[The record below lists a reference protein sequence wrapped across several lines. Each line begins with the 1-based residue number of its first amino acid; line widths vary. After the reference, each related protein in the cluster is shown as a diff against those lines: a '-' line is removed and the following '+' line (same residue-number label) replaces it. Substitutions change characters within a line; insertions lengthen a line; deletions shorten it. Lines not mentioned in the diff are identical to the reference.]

1 MPEDIFKKGKR
12 NFILYGL
19 YDISRAAGILFVI
32 FFIAYPLL
40 SDLKLLLCI
49 LLLALLGF
57 IIPYFMYLSDV
68 IKIMNLLPAFKEP
81 ENYQKLAALFPRTA
95 RNILYT
101 RFTTLILM
109 VIPAFFVMY
118 FFLGYTNFYY
128 HFFIFFI
135 CVFTILQVTYNS
147 FTIWYKRTYPLG
159 RMGIPTDIQNLRSR
173 IVTLVLPAVLLASV
187 CISVMIYL
195 VNGKIIKDE
204 IDKMIT
210 FSLECVRGTDFK
222 TQDLSAISA
231 AKYIHSHNGT
241 ILVME
246 PDGEIVYSDSAQK
259 YAGKMKDIIERGRQ
273 PEYMYKKTVDYFSN
287 IKVEETDRLEGV
299 FNGKRSIFFIGKT
312 VDSGTYTVLIFEDL
326 VIYKTFYLSILIET
340 MILFIINFGIW
351 FVVNRRL
358 QRISQPMDAALP
370 AIISAS
376 KGDLTQT
383 ITLYKSRDVIEDFTR
398 FFTTFI
404 NNVRI
409 FMKNAGELSETLLKL
424 SESIA
429 QTGTYIKKSSSSHAG
444 LLLESTDIV
453 KGISKSFSGITT
465 DSEKHNTNISNL
477 ASMIDQLNK
486 SMNEVSGNAGNVI
499 RSMKLV
505 EESAG
510 KGANLVENTFEGM
523 QNIETFYGGMLNVI
537 EIISDISEKVNLLSL
552 NASIEAARAGDAGR
566 GFAVVAD
573 EISKLADNTS
583 SSVKEITNLIHKGD
597 IEIKQ
602 DKEMVVDM
610 KSSFGMITK
619 NIEQT
624 GSMIN
629 GFIDMIEARV
639 NDIHKI
645 KNDIS
650 AISVFYKELN
660 QSTGVQNKNALV
672 VTETIDQVNAGAQDF
687 VKRSESLS
695 DTSEELRKMAAS
707 LTETL
712 KMFKIQ

>member
-19 YDISRAAGILFVI
+19 LDISRAAGVLFFIL
-32 FFIAYPLL
+32 FIAYPLL
-40 SDLKLLLCI
+40 SDWKLFVWIFLLTI
-49 LLLALLGF
+49 LGF
-57 IIPYFMYLSDV
+57 VIPYLMYLRDV
-68 IKIMNLLPAFKEP
+68 SKIMDLLPAFKEP
-81 ENYQKLAALFPRTA
+81 ENYKKLSALFPLTA
-95 RNILYT
+95 GHIFYT
-101 RFTTLILM
+101 RFTALILM
-109 VIPAFFVMY
+109 VIPAFFIMY

-147 FTIWYKRTYPLG
+147 YTIWYKRTYPLG
-159 RMGIPTDIQNLRSR
+159 RMGIPTDVQNLRSR

-204 IDKMIT
+204 IDKMIL
-210 FSLECVRGTDFK
+210 FSLESVRSGDY
-222 TQDLSAISA
+222 QALDLSKIIT
-231 AKYIHSHNGT
+231 AKHIEMNNASVF
-241 ILVME
+241 ILE
-246 PDGEIVYSDSAQK
+246 SNGEIVFFDSKQN
-259 YAGKMKDIIERGRQ
+259 YTGKMKDAIERGKQ
-273 PEYMYKKTVDYFSN
+273 PEYLFRRTVNYFSTL
-287 IKVEETDRLEGV
+287 KTKETDKFEGV
-299 FNGKRSIFFIGKT
+299 FNGNRSVYFIGKIAENGQYA
-312 VDSGTYTVLIFEDL
+312 VMVFDDL

-340 MILFIINFGIW
+340 LILFLINFIIW

-358 QRISQPMDAALP
+358 LAISRPMDEALP

-376 KGDLTQT
+376 KGDLTQS
-383 ITLYKSRDVIEDFTR
+383 ITLHKSRDVIEDFTR
-398 FFTTFI
+398 FFTTFT
-404 NNVRI
+404 NNVRS

-465 DSEKHNTNISNL
+465 DSEKHNANISSLEN
-477 ASMIDQLNK
+477 MIDQLNK
-486 SMNEVSGNAGNVI
+486 SMSEVSGSAGNVI

-510 KGANLVENTFEGM
+510 NGASLVQNTFEGM
-523 QNIETFYGGMLNVI
+523 QNIETVYGGMLNVI

-573 EISKLADNTS
+573 EISKLADNTN
-583 SSVKEITNLIHKGD
+583 SSVKEITNLIHQGD
-597 IEIKQ
+597 IEIKR
-602 DKEMVVDM
+602 DKDMVVDM
-610 KSSFGMITK
+610 QSSFGLITK

-624 GSMIN
+624 GAMIK

-650 AISVFYKELN
+650 VISVFYKELN

-687 VKRSESLS
+687 VKRSETLS

-712 KMFKIQ
+712 RMFKI

>member
-1 MPEDIFKKGKR
+1 MPEDIFKKGNR

-32 FFIAYPLL
+32 FLIAYPLL
-40 SDLKLLLCI
+40 SDLKLFLWI
-49 LLLALLGF
+49 LFLAILGF
-57 IIPYFMYLSDV
+57 IIPYSMYLADV
-68 IKIMNLLPAFKEP
+68 FKIMKLLPAFKEP
-81 ENYQKLAALFPRTA
+81 ENYQKLTALFPLTA
-95 RNILYT
+95 KHILYT
-101 RFTTLILM
+101 RFTTLILV

-118 FFLGYTNFYY
+118 FFLGYTNFYF

-147 FTIWYKRTYPLG
+147 YSIWYRRTYPLG

-173 IVTLVLPAVLLASV
+173 VVTLVLPAVLLASV

-204 IDKMIT
+204 INKMIT
-210 FSLECVRGTDFK
+210 FSLECVRGSNLK
-222 TQDLSAISA
+222 PQDLSTMSA
-231 AKYIHSHNGT
+231 AQYIQKYNGS

-246 PDGEIVYSDSAQK
+246 PDGEIVYSDSAQT
-259 YAGKMKDIIERGRQ
+259 YTGKMRDVIIRGKQ
-273 PEYMYKKTVDYFSN
+273 PEYLYTKTVNYFSN
-287 IKVEETDRLEGV
+287 IKAEKTERLEGV
-299 FNGKRSIFFIGKT
+299 FQGTLSVFFIGKIEET
-312 VDSGTYTVLIFEDL
+312 GQYAVMVFDDQ

-340 MILFIINFGIW
+340 MILFVINFIIW
-351 FVVNRRL
+351 FIVNRRL
-358 QRISQPMDAALP
+358 QAISRPMDAALP

-376 KGDLTQT
+376 KGDLTQS

-398 FFTTFI
+398 FFTIFI
-404 NNVRI
+404 NNVRN
-409 FMKNAGELSETLLKL
+409 FMKNAGELSETLLTL

-429 QTGTYIKKSSSSHAG
+429 QTGAYIKKSSSSHAG

-453 KGISKSFSGITT
+453 RGISKSFSGITT
-465 DSEKHNTNISNL
+465 DSEKHNANISGL
-477 ASMIDQLNK
+477 EGMIDQLNK
-486 SMNEVSGNAGNVI
+486 SMTAVSGDAQNVI

-583 SSVKEITNLIHKGD
+583 SSVKEITNLIHEGD
-597 IEIKQ
+597 IEIKR

-610 KSSFGMITK
+610 KSSFGTITK

-624 GSMIN
+624 GVMIK

-712 KMFKIQ
+712 RMFKI